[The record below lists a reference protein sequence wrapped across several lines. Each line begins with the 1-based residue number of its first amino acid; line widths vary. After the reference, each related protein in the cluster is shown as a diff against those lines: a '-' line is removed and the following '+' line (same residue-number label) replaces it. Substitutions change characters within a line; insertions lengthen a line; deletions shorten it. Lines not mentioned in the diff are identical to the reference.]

1 MKKLDITI
9 IKNAQRETA
18 TLELDRTTSTLSITF
33 ADGMQKTYSDTD
45 IYTCLGLKIRKFS
58 EITFLCKGSKINVYP
73 SAMVSQISSGVVA
86 YEVTMG
92 DPMQNSSVYSITKK
106 TTSQTIS
113 MNRSLTGLSG
123 LILYNA
129 VNTVHIFD
137 YEEENLTNDS
147 QEQIDLF

>member
-73 SAMVSQISSGVVA
+73 SAMVSQMSSGVVA

-92 DPMQNSSVYSITKK
+92 DPDAELV
-106 TTSQTIS
+106 
-113 MNRSLTGLSG
+113 R
-123 LILYNA
+123 
-129 VNTVHIFD
+129 IFD
-137 YEEENLTNDS
+137 YEENNLTNDIN
-147 QEQIDLF
+147 EQIAYRLKWSDSLQRS

>member
-33 ADGMQKTYSDTD
+33 ADGMQKTYSDTG

-73 SAMVSQISSGVVA
+73 SAMVSQMSSGVVA
-86 YEVTMG
+86 YEVTVG
-92 DPMQNSSVYSITKK
+92 DPDAELV
-106 TTSQTIS
+106 
-113 MNRSLTGLSG
+113 R
-123 LILYNA
+123 
-129 VNTVHIFD
+129 IFD
-137 YEEENLTNDS
+137 YEENNLTNDIN
-147 QEQIDLF
+147 EQIAYRLKWSDSLQRS

>member
-92 DPMQNSSVYSITKK
+92 DPDAELV
-106 TTSQTIS
+106 
-113 MNRSLTGLSG
+113 R
-123 LILYNA
+123 
-129 VNTVHIFD
+129 IFD
-137 YEEENLTNDS
+137 YEENNLTNDIN
-147 QEQIDLF
+147 EQIAYRLKWSDSLQRS

>member
-45 IYTCLGLKIRKFS
+45 IYTCFGLKIRKFS

-73 SAMVSQISSGVVA
+73 SAMVSQMSSGVVA

-92 DPMQNSSVYSITKK
+92 DPDAELV
-106 TTSQTIS
+106 
-113 MNRSLTGLSG
+113 R
-123 LILYNA
+123 
-129 VNTVHIFD
+129 IFD
-137 YEEENLTNDS
+137 YEENNLTNDIN
-147 QEQIDLF
+147 EQIAYRLKWSDSLQRS

>member
-45 IYTCLGLKIRKFS
+45 IYMCLGLKIRKFS

-73 SAMVSQISSGVVA
+73 SAMVSQMSSGVVA
-86 YEVTMG
+86 YEVTVG
-92 DPMQNSSVYSITKK
+92 DPDAELV
-106 TTSQTIS
+106 
-113 MNRSLTGLSG
+113 R
-123 LILYNA
+123 
-129 VNTVHIFD
+129 IFD
-137 YEEENLTNDS
+137 YEENNLTNDIN
-147 QEQIDLF
+147 EQIAYRLKWSDSLQRS

>member
-45 IYTCLGLKIRKFS
+45 IYTCFGLKIRKFS

-73 SAMVSQISSGVVA
+73 SAMVSQMSSGVVA
-86 YEVTMG
+86 YEVTVG
-92 DPMQNSSVYSITKK
+92 DPDAELV
-106 TTSQTIS
+106 
-113 MNRSLTGLSG
+113 R
-123 LILYNA
+123 
-129 VNTVHIFD
+129 IFD
-137 YEEENLTNDS
+137 YEENNLTNDIN
-147 QEQIDLF
+147 EQIAYRLKWSDFLQRS

>member
-45 IYTCLGLKIRKFS
+45 IYTCFGLKIRKFS

-73 SAMVSQISSGVVA
+73 SAMVSQMSSGVVA
-86 YEVTMG
+86 YEVTVG
-92 DPMQNSSVYSITKK
+92 DPDAELV
-106 TTSQTIS
+106 
-113 MNRSLTGLSG
+113 R
-123 LILYNA
+123 
-129 VNTVHIFD
+129 IFD
-137 YEEENLTNDS
+137 YEENNLTNDIN
-147 QEQIDLF
+147 EQITYRNEWAESLQSL

>member
-73 SAMVSQISSGVVA
+73 SAMVSQMSSGVVA
-86 YEVTMG
+86 YEVTVG
-92 DPMQNSSVYSITKK
+92 DPDAELV
-106 TTSQTIS
+106 
-113 MNRSLTGLSG
+113 R
-123 LILYNA
+123 
-129 VNTVHIFD
+129 IFD
-137 YEEENLTNDS
+137 YEENNLTNDIN
-147 QEQIDLF
+147 EQIAYRLKWSDSLQRS

>member
-45 IYTCLGLKIRKFS
+45 IYTCFGLKIRKFS

-73 SAMVSQISSGVVA
+73 SAMVSQMSSGVVA
-86 YEVTMG
+86 YEVAVG
-92 DPMQNSSVYSITKK
+92 DPDAELV
-106 TTSQTIS
+106 
-113 MNRSLTGLSG
+113 R
-123 LILYNA
+123 
-129 VNTVHIFD
+129 IFD
-137 YEEENLTNDS
+137 YEENNLTNDIN
-147 QEQIDLF
+147 EQIAYRLKWSDSLQRS

>member
-18 TLELDRTTSTLSITF
+18 RLELDRTTSTLSITF

-45 IYTCLGLKIRKFS
+45 IYTCFGLKIRKFS

-73 SAMVSQISSGVVA
+73 SAMVSQMSSGVVA

-92 DPMQNSSVYSITKK
+92 DPDAELV
-106 TTSQTIS
+106 
-113 MNRSLTGLSG
+113 R
-123 LILYNA
+123 
-129 VNTVHIFD
+129 IFD
-137 YEEENLTNDS
+137 YEENNLTNDIN
-147 QEQIDLF
+147 EQIAYRLKWSDSLQRS

>member
-45 IYTCLGLKIRKFS
+45 IYTCFGLKIRKFS

-73 SAMVSQISSGVVA
+73 SAMVSQMSSGVVA
-86 YEVTMG
+86 YEVTVG
-92 DPMQNSSVYSITKK
+92 DPDAELV
-106 TTSQTIS
+106 
-113 MNRSLTGLSG
+113 R
-123 LILYNA
+123 
-129 VNTVHIFD
+129 IFD
-137 YEEENLTNDS
+137 YEENNLTNVIN
-147 QEQIDLF
+147 EQIAYRLKWSDSLQRS

>member
-73 SAMVSQISSGVVA
+73 SAMVSQISSGIVA

-92 DPMQNSSVYSITKK
+92 DPDAELV
-106 TTSQTIS
+106 
-113 MNRSLTGLSG
+113 R
-123 LILYNA
+123 
-129 VNTVHIFD
+129 IFD
-137 YEEENLTNDS
+137 YEENNLTNDIN
-147 QEQIDLF
+147 EQIAYRLKWSDSLQRS

>member
-45 IYTCLGLKIRKFS
+45 IYTCFGLKIRKFS

-73 SAMVSQISSGVVA
+73 SAMVSQMSSGVVA
-86 YEVTMG
+86 YEVTVG
-92 DPMQNSSVYSITKK
+92 DPDAELV
-106 TTSQTIS
+106 
-113 MNRSLTGLSG
+113 R
-123 LILYNA
+123 
-129 VNTVHIFD
+129 IFD
-137 YEEENLTNDS
+137 YEENNLTNDIN
-147 QEQIDLF
+147 EQIAYRLKWSNSLQRS

>member
-45 IYTCLGLKIRKFS
+45 IYTCFGLKIRKFS

-92 DPMQNSSVYSITKK
+92 DPDAELV
-106 TTSQTIS
+106 
-113 MNRSLTGLSG
+113 R
-123 LILYNA
+123 
-129 VNTVHIFD
+129 IFD
-137 YEEENLTNDS
+137 YEENNLTNDIN
-147 QEQIDLF
+147 EQIAYRLKWSDSLQRS

>member
-45 IYTCLGLKIRKFS
+45 IYTCFGLKIRKFS

-73 SAMVSQISSGVVA
+73 SAMVSQMSSGVVA
-86 YEVTMG
+86 YEVTVG
-92 DPMQNSSVYSITKK
+92 DPDAELV
-106 TTSQTIS
+106 
-113 MNRSLTGLSG
+113 R
-123 LILYNA
+123 
-129 VNTVHIFD
+129 IFD
-137 YEEENLTNDS
+137 YEENNLTNDIN
-147 QEQIDLF
+147 EQIAYRLKWSDSLQRS